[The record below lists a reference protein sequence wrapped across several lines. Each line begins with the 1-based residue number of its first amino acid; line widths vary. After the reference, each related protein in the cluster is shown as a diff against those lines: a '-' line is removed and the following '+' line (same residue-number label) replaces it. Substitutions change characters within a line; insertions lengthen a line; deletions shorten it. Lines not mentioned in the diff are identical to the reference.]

1 MLKEIDIGHAGQNA
15 RDAISDLEVAIST
28 AKSDSRITAVKII
41 HGLGSG
47 RVATEVRRWAKEQR
61 GRFRGVINGEDYDMF
76 NKDAVNMRSDFL
88 SSKDE
93 DFNRNNPGITI
104 IWL

>member
-1 MLKEIDIGHAGQNA
+1 MLKEIDIGHAGQSA
-15 RDAISDLEVAIST
+15 RDAISDLEVAVSR
-28 AKSDSRITAVKII
+28 AKTNPKITAVKII

-47 RVATEVRRWAKEQR
+47 RVAKEVRFWAKEQQ
-61 GRFRGVINGEDYDMF
+61 GRFRGVINGEDYNMF
-76 NKDAVNMRSDFL
+76 NRDAVSMRSDFL

>member
-15 RDAISDLEVAIST
+15 SDAITDLEVAIST
-28 AKSDSRITAVKII
+28 AKSDSETTAVKII

-47 RVATEVRRWAKEQR
+47 RVGSEVRRWAKEQR
-61 GRFRGVINGEDYDMF
+61 GRFKGVINGEDYDMF
-76 NKDAVNMRSDFL
+76 NKDAVDMRSGFL
-88 SSKDE
+88 TSDDE
-93 DFNRNNPGITI
+93 DFNRRNPGITI

>member
-1 MLKEIDIGHAGQNA
+1 MLKEIDIGHAGQSVG
-15 RDAISDLEVAIST
+15 DAISELEVAVSMAKADPKTT
-28 AKSDSRITAVKII
+28 AIKII

-47 RVATEVRRWAKEQR
+47 KVARGVRLWAKEQR
-61 GRFRGVINGEDYDMF
+61 GRFRAVINGEDYNTF
-76 NKDAVNMRSDFL
+76 NRDAVVMRSDFL
-88 SSKDE
+88 STNDT

>member
-15 RDAISDLEVAIST
+15 GDAISDLEVAIST

-47 RVATEVRRWAKEQR
+47 RVATEVRGWAKEQR
-61 GRFRGVINGEDYDMF
+61 VGLGALLMAKIMTCLI
-76 NKDAVNMRSDFL
+76 KMRL
-88 SSKDE
+88 
-93 DFNRNNPGITI
+93 I
-104 IWL
+104 

>member
-1 MLKEIDIGHAGQNA
+1 MLQEIDIGHAGQNA

-47 RVATEVRRWAKEQR
+47 RMAAEVRGWAKVDF
-61 GRFRGVINGEDYDMF
+61 GGLLMAKITTCLI
-76 NKDAVNMRSDFL
+76 KMRL
-88 SSKDE
+88 K
-93 DFNRNNPGITI
+93 
-104 IWL
+104 